1 MRVPFG
7 IFFHVHALW
16 GHAEG
21 KNVHSKSS
29 LAAAVRRRA
38 NGVDFLDQF
47 IGHREAAG
55 RNAVA
60 VDHDRAAGSVER
72 AVEGI
77 RVTDVEGQVK
87 AAVGIHRRGWN
98 GVESFRHLAVALSEF
113 WAERAGCGS
122 DRVTAEKF
130 VASGGLVFDEKFK
143 HPLFLE
149 GANEDLIAKLQIFF
163 RKCRLEGRLYPAGGG
178 LGLGQG

>member
-7 IFFHVHALW
+7 IFFHVHALRS
-16 GHAEG
+16 HAEG
-21 KNVHSKSS
+21 KNVNGKSS
-29 LAAAVRRRA
+29 LAAAVRRSA
-38 NGVDFLDQF
+38 KGVDFLDHF
-47 IGHREAAG
+47 IGHREAAD

-77 RVTDVEGQVK
+77 RVADVEGQVK
-87 AAVGIHRRGWN
+87 AAVGIHRRGWD

-113 WAERAGCGS
+113 WAERSGCGG
-122 DRVTAEKF
+122 DRVAAEKF
-130 VASGGLVFDEKFK
+130 VAPGGLILDEKFK

-163 RKCRLEGRLYPAGGG
+163 RKRRLEGRLHPTSSG
-178 LGLGQG
+178 LDLGQG